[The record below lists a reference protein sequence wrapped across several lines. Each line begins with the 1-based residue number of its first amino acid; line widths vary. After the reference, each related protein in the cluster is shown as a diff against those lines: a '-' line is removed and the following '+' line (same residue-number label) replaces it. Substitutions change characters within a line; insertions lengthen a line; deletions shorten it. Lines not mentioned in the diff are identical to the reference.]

1 MKIDK
6 NSLLDNGILVLMAV
20 LFLLVFAYG
29 TSPLFIDN
37 YGISDSAIF
46 LLIGKGITAGYIPY
60 VDLFDHKGPVM
71 FFIEALGWSIW
82 PNRFGNFL
90 VQWFFMGVNLILIFR
105 MGRLF
110 LAKKWCWIPVVFF
123 LLILAATFEGGNL
136 TEEYSLPLLF
146 LPLYLATKYFKLE
159 PLGKAKHPPIYALV
173 YGICFTLI
181 LFIRLNNSVFIGAI
195 VLVVMIQ
202 LLVNQSFRNFFDNAL
217 TFLSGSFFVCSLVA
231 IYFLANH
238 AFGDM
243 IYGTFLF
250 NLKYA
255 GGMSGISTPEEFV
268 KFGYA
273 ITPVIFSFSVG
284 IYYLL
289 KKVSKEIAW
298 LLITGSLITFFSLLL
313 GGVFYHYFILT
324 APCFVLAIIL
334 LIELYLKDGKML
346 IQENYRV
353 MLVGVL
359 ALLLIT
365 VASYLNFA
373 DQTVWEMIEEQPNN
387 SYYEDAMTIKN
398 LIPADDLDS
407 VLGYSVPAGW
417 FLKADITPCYK
428 YFTMQEW
435 WGRYDPQV
443 LVDTNKRLEN
453 NPPKWIVLN
462 NDPQQNQTLY
472 AVLGKK
478 YELITKDTVISL
490 YHLKSD

>member
-1 MKIDK
+1 MQIYK
-6 NSLLDNGILVLMAV
+6 NSLWDYGILVLIAV
-20 LFLLVFAYG
+20 LFILIFSYG

-37 YGISDSAIF
+37 FGISDSAIF

-71 FFIEALGWSIW
+71 FFIEALGWWIY

-90 VQWFFMGVNLILIFR
+90 LQWLFMGVNLVLIFK

-110 LAKKWCWIPVVFF
+110 LEKKCCWVPVAFF

-159 PLGKAKHPPIYALV
+159 PLGKAKHPPLYALV

-181 LFIRLNNSVFIGAI
+181 IFIRLNNSVFIGAI

-202 LLVNQSFRNFFDNAL
+202 LLANRSFRNFFDNVL
-217 TFLSGSFFVCSLVA
+217 TFLSGSFFVGSLVA
-231 IYFLANH
+231 IYFLVNH
-238 AFGDM
+238 ALGDM

-255 GGMSGISTPEEFV
+255 GGMSGISTPAEFV
-268 KFGYA
+268 KFSYG
-273 ITPVIFSFSVG
+273 ITPVIFSFSMGV
-284 IYYLL
+284 YYLL
-289 KKVSKEIAW
+289 KKAGKEIGW
-298 LLITGSLITFFSLLL
+298 LLISGSLITFFSLLL

-324 APCFVLAIIL
+324 TPCFVLAIIL
-334 LIELYLKDGKML
+334 LIELYLTKGKTL
-346 IQENYRV
+346 IQENDRV
-353 MLVGVL
+353 VLVGVL

-365 VASYLNFA
+365 VGSYLNFSY
-373 DQTVWEMIEEQPNN
+373 QTVREIAAEQPNN
-387 SYYEDAMTIKN
+387 SYYENALTIKN
-398 LIPADDLDS
+398 LIPAAELDS

-417 FLKADITPCYK
+417 FLKAEITPCYK

-443 LVDTNKRLEN
+443 LIDTNKHLEN
-453 NPPKWIVLN
+453 DPPKWIVLN
-462 NDPQQNQTLY
+462 NDPQKNQTLY
-472 AVLGKK
+472 AVLAMK
-478 YELITKDTVISL
+478 YELIAKDTVVSL
-490 YHLKSD
+490 YQLKNE